1 MSNINQGL
9 RIFCGNKTPI
19 PPNTR
24 RGTPLECFRKGF
36 MIAKTQEKTISR
48 RLTERTRA
56 VEASTAGIA
65 RRRFDMMIQSQGLA
79 SLKRTLPISALNKDE
94 MRSIAQRLTGT
105 NDAIPRY
112 STLSQDQLR
121 QALIERGFKS

>member
-9 RIFCGNKTPI
+9 RIFCGNRTL

-36 MIAKTQEKTISR
+36 TVGRLQQEKTVSR